1 MRKELEQILKTVE
14 QYPQSFFCPKRKKR
28 ELVQLLRTQIL
39 DKLNND
45 LDQIETRLPNLEKSL
60 SDKMQE
66 IEHLSDQ
73 NGQIKQEVAS
83 LSDKNEQME
92 QKIAELSAHNAQI
105 TDEKTALQLK
115 HKIIALLLNSRNQNE
130 GLKQYFHLLHH
141 DFLAFANEESSL
153 VEEAAA
159 LLKLQELGKEL
170 ELVSNYPD
178 FHHKHTLAVAGG
190 FSAGKSAFISSLFG
204 DQAVKLPSDVK
215 PTTAIPTY
223 VMSGGQNRLLGV
235 SSQGGV
241 VDLHQIDEALHSKL
255 SHEFINGFGFNL
267 KSILP
272 NLFLTTKLEFE
283 HLCFID
289 TPGYNAAASGSGFTD
304 EDVQTAKDFT
314 QQAEAVLWLIG
325 LDANGTI
332 SETDCEFL
340 SEIMQEQEKPLYIV
354 LNKADLKPLSD
365 VEDIMETVVEYLE
378 DYNIEFAGVSAY
390 SARLKKELT
399 YFKQPIMQFIKNLD
413 KPSDKHRELL
423 KKLYEVDLMYQKAI
437 LADIEEYQSLA
448 KTFKTLA
455 LDLYEQDVEEETYN
469 KVDKLRKRFE
479 TGEMEKQLKKLGV
492 VIEKLRT
499 AIDSVFGRPLKFE
512 RVVLNNKNY
521 KKAVDLETVIQQ
533 SKDADIE
540 SRWYNPFIWG
550 DDSTNKQTNKQINK
564 KTNTNNTDTYGSK
577 KTEATKKYNGLQ
589 MMPNGFLIAHNG
601 RLFNPRFFQKKELAR
616 LKLK

>member
-1 MRKELEQILKTVE
+1 MLE
-14 QYPQSFFCPKRKKR
+14 
-28 ELVQLLRTQIL
+28 
-39 DKLNND
+39 D
-45 LDQIETRLPNLEKSL
+45 
-60 SDKMQE
+60 
-66 IEHLSDQ
+66 
-73 NGQIKQEVAS
+73 
-83 LSDKNEQME
+83 
-92 QKIAELSAHNAQI
+92 
-105 TDEKTALQLK
+105 LQLK
-115 HKIIALLLNSRNQNE
+115 HKIIAALLNSRNQNE
-130 GLKQYFHLLHH
+130 GLKQYLHLLHH
-141 DFLAFANEESSL
+141 DFLAFANEEASL
-153 VEEAAA
+153 VEEATA

-190 FSAGKSAFISSLFG
+190 FSAGKSALISSLFG
-204 DQAVKLPSDVK
+204 DQSVKLPSDVK

-223 VMSGGQNRLLGV
+223 VMSSAQNRLLGV

-241 VDLHQIDEALHSKL
+241 VDLHQIDEELHQKL

-272 NLFLTTKLEFE
+272 NLFLTTDLAFE

-289 TPGYNAAASGSGFTD
+289 TPGYNAAASGGGFTD

-354 LNKADLKPLSD
+354 LNKADLRPLSN
-365 VEDIMETVVEYLE
+365 VEEIMETVVEYLE

-413 KPSDKHRELL
+413 KPSNKHRELL

-437 LADIEEYQSLA
+437 LADIEEYKTFA

-455 LDLYEQDVEEETYN
+455 LDLYEQDVDEETYN
-469 KVDKLRKRFE
+469 RVDKLRKRFE
-479 TGEMEKQLKKLGV
+479 TKELEQQLKKLGV
-492 VIEKLRT
+492 VIEKLR
-499 AIDSVFGRPLKFE
+499 AAVDSVFGKSLDFE
-512 RVVLNNKNY
+512 RVVLNSETY
-521 KKAVDLETVIQQ
+521 KKAVDLNAVIDQAIEQ
-533 SKDADIE
+533 ASKQEERYWDKSYQE
-540 SRWYNPFIWG
+540 R
-550 DDSTNKQTNKQINK
+550 
-564 KTNTNNTDTYGSK
+564 
-577 KTEATKKYNGLQ
+577 
-589 MMPNGFLIAHNG
+589 
-601 RLFNPRFFQKKELAR
+601 KEMKHLLYLAR
-616 LKLK
+616 SLSQ

>member
-1 MRKELEQILKTVE
+1 MRKEFEQILQTVE

-39 DKLNND
+39 DKLNDD
-45 LDQIETRLPNLEKSL
+45 LDQIETRLPNL
-60 SDKMQE
+60 DKLLLDKTE
-66 IEHLSDQ
+66 AVEHLSDKNEQ
-73 NGQIKQEVAS
+73 MKQEMTS
-83 LSDKNEQME
+83 LSDKNEQMKQE
-92 QKIAELSAHNAQI
+92 INELSNHNAQI
-105 TDEKTALQLK
+105 ISEKTELQLK
-115 HKIIALLLNSRNQNE
+115 HKIIAALLNSRNQNE
-130 GLKQYFHLLHH
+130 GLKQYLHLLHH
-141 DFLAFANEESSL
+141 DFLAFANEEASL
-153 VEEAAA
+153 VEEATA

-190 FSAGKSAFISSLFG
+190 FSAGKSALISSLFG
-204 DQAVKLPSDVK
+204 DQSVKLPSDVK

-223 VMSGGQNRLLGV
+223 VMSGVQNRLLGV

-241 VDLHQIDEALHSKL
+241 VDLHQIDEELHQKL

-289 TPGYNAAASGSGFTD
+289 TPGYNAAASGGGFTD

-365 VEDIMETVVEYLE
+365 VKEIMEKVVEYLE

-413 KPSDKHRELL
+413 KPSNKHRELL

-437 LADIEEYQSLA
+437 WADIEEYKTFA

-455 LDLYEQDVEEETYN
+455 LDLYEQDVDEETYN
-469 KVDKLRKRFE
+469 RVDKLRKRFE
-479 TGEMEKQLKKLGV
+479 TKELEQQLKNLGV
-492 VIEKLRT
+492 VIEKLR
-499 AIDSVFGRPLKFE
+499 AAVDSVFGKSLDFE
-512 RVVLNNKNY
+512 RVVLNSETY
-521 KKAVDLETVIQQ
+521 KKAVDLNAVIDQAIEQ
-533 SKDADIE
+533 ASKRRGIGT
-540 SRWYNPFIWG
+540 RVTKNG
-550 DDSTNKQTNKQINK
+550 K
-564 KTNTNNTDTYGSK
+564 K
-577 KTEATKKYNGLQ
+577 
-589 MMPNGFLIAHNG
+589 
-601 RLFNPRFFQKKELAR
+601 
-616 LKLK
+616 

>member
-1 MRKELEQILKTVE
+1 MRKEFEQILQTVE
-14 QYPQSFFCPKRKKR
+14 QHPQSFFFPKRKKR

-39 DKLNND
+39 DKLNDD
-45 LDQIETRLPNLEKSL
+45 LDQIETRLPNLKKLLSHLSEKNGEM
-60 SDKMQE
+60 KQE
-66 IEHLSDQ
+66 I
-73 NGQIKQEVAS
+73 K
-83 LSDKNEQME
+83 
-92 QKIAELSAHNAQI
+92 ELSN
-105 TDEKTALQLK
+105 EKTKLELK
-115 HKIIALLLNSRNQNE
+115 HKIIASLLNSRNQNE

-141 DFLAFANEESSL
+141 DFLAFANEEASL

-178 FHHKHTLAVAGG
+178 FHHKRTLAVAGG
-190 FSAGKSAFISSLFG
+190 FSAGKSALISSLFG
-204 DQAVKLPSDVK
+204 DQSVKLPSDVK

-223 VMSGGQNRLLGV
+223 VMSGSQNRLLGV

-241 VDLHQIDEALHSKL
+241 VDLHKIDNDLYSKL

-267 KSILP
+267 KSILT
-272 NLFLTTKLEFE
+272 NLFLTTDLAFK

-289 TPGYNAAASGSGFTD
+289 TPGYNAAASGGGFTD

-314 QQAEAVLWLIG
+314 QQAEAILWLIG

-365 VEDIMETVVEYLE
+365 IEDIMEKVAESL
-378 DYNIEFAGVSAY
+378 DDNGIEFAGISAY
-390 SARLKKELT
+390 STRLKVEKA
-399 YFKQPIMQFIKNLD
+399 YSKQPIMKFIQNLD

-455 LDLYEQDVEEETYN
+455 LDLYEQDVDEETYN

-479 TGEMEKQLKKLGV
+479 TQKMEQQLKNLGV
-492 VIEKLRT
+492 VIEKLR
-499 AIDSVFGRPLKFE
+499 AAVDSVFGKLLDFE
-512 RVVLNNKNY
+512 RVVLNSKNY
-521 KKAVDLETVIQQ
+521 KKAVDLETIIQQ
-533 SKDADIE
+533 SEAQNIGSK
-540 SRWYNPFIWG
+540 WYDPFIWG
-550 DDSTNKQTNKQINK
+550 KEHQNKIK
-564 KTNTNNTDTYGSK
+564 KK
-577 KTEATKKYNGLQ
+577 KL
-589 MMPNGFLIAHNG
+589 
-601 RLFNPRFFQKKELAR
+601 RQKTTIV
-616 LKLK
+616 

>member
-1 MRKELEQILKTVE
+1 MLEDLK
-14 QYPQSFFCPKRKKR
+14 
-28 ELVQLLRTQIL
+28 
-39 DKLNND
+39 
-45 LDQIETRLPNLEKSL
+45 
-60 SDKMQE
+60 
-66 IEHLSDQ
+66 
-73 NGQIKQEVAS
+73 
-83 LSDKNEQME
+83 
-92 QKIAELSAHNAQI
+92 
-105 TDEKTALQLK
+105 LK
-115 HKIIALLLNSRNQNE
+115 HRIIAALLNSRNQNE
-130 GLKQYFHLLHH
+130 GLKQYLHLLHH
-141 DFLAFANEESSL
+141 DFLAFANEEASL
-153 VEEAAA
+153 VEEATA

-190 FSAGKSAFISSLFG
+190 FSAGKSALISSLFG
-204 DQAVKLPSDVK
+204 DQSVKLPSDVK

-223 VMSGGQNRLLGV
+223 VMSSAQNRLLGV

-241 VDLHQIDEALHSKL
+241 VDLHQIDEELHQKL

-272 NLFLTTKLEFE
+272 NLFLTTDLAFE

-289 TPGYNAAASGSGFTD
+289 TPGYNAAASGGGFTD

-354 LNKADLKPLSD
+354 LNKADLRPLSN
-365 VEDIMETVVEYLE
+365 VEEIMETVVEYLE

-413 KPSDKHRELL
+413 KPSNKHRELL

-437 LADIEEYQSLA
+437 LADIEEYKTFA

-455 LDLYEQDVEEETYN
+455 LDLYEQDVDEETYN
-469 KVDKLRKRFE
+469 KVDRLRKRFE
-479 TGEMEKQLKKLGV
+479 TKELEQQLKKLGV
-492 VIEKLRT
+492 VIEKLR
-499 AIDSVFGRPLKFE
+499 AAVDSVFGKSLDFE
-512 RVVLNNKNY
+512 RVTLNSETY
-521 KKAVDLETVIQQ
+521 KKAVDLNAVIDNAEQQ
-533 SKDADIE
+533 AKTSESTFYDPFTWGTMPDKQNKHKYLWLKDD
-540 SRWYNPFIWG
+540 
-550 DDSTNKQTNKQINK
+550 
-564 KTNTNNTDTYGSK
+564 GSYQ
-577 KTEATKKYNGLQ
+577 EV
-589 MMPNGFLIAHNG
+589 
-601 RLFNPRFFQKKELAR
+601 EW
-616 LKLK
+616 

>member
-1 MRKELEQILKTVE
+1 MRKEFEQILQTVE
-14 QYPQSFFCPKRKKR
+14 QHPQSFFFPKRKKR

-45 LDQIETRLPNLEKSL
+45 LDQIETRLPNLDKLL
-60 SDKMQE
+60 SDKTE
-66 IEHLSDQ
+66 EVEHLSDKNEQ
-73 NGQIKQEVAS
+73 MKQEMTS
-83 LSDKNEQME
+83 LSDKNEQMKQE
-92 QKIAELSAHNAQI
+92 INELSNHNAQI
-105 TDEKTALQLK
+105 ISEKTELQLK
-115 HKIIALLLNSRNQNE
+115 HKIIAALLNSRNQNE

-141 DFLAFANEESSL
+141 DFLAFANEEASL

-190 FSAGKSAFISSLFG
+190 FSAGKSALISSLFG
-204 DQAVKLPSDVK
+204 NQEVKLPSDVK

-223 VMSGGQNRLLGV
+223 VMNGLQNRLLGV

-241 VDLHQIDEALHSKL
+241 VDLHQIDEELHQKL

-289 TPGYNAAASGSGFTD
+289 TPGYNAAASGGGFTD

-332 SETDCEFL
+332 SETDLEFL

-365 VEDIMETVVEYLE
+365 IEEIMEKVAESL
-378 DYNIEFAGVSAY
+378 DDNGIEFAGISAY
-390 SARLKKELT
+390 SARLKIEKA
-399 YFKQPIMQFIKNLD
+399 YSKQPIMKFIQNLD

-423 KKLYEVDLMYQKAI
+423 QKLYEVDLMYQKAI
-437 LADIEEYQSLA
+437 LADIEEYKTFA

-455 LDLYEQDVEEETYN
+455 LDLYEQDVDEETYN

-479 TGEMEKQLKKLGV
+479 TKKMEQQFKNLGV
-492 VIEKLRT
+492 VIEKLR
-499 AIDSVFGRPLKFE
+499 AAVDSVFGKSLDFE
-512 RVVLNNKNY
+512 RIVLNSKTY
-521 KKAVDLETVIQQ
+521 KKVVDLETIIQQ
-533 SKDADIE
+533 SEAQNVGSK
-540 SRWYNPFIWG
+540 WYDPAIWG
-550 DDSTNKQTNKQINK
+550 NVAKAK
-564 KTNTNNTDTYGSK
+564 
-577 KTEATKKYNGLQ
+577 
-589 MMPNGFLIAHNG
+589 
-601 RLFNPRFFQKKELAR
+601 
-616 LKLK
+616 